1 MNLFNGIFGGHGD
14 YNKGGDN
21 DCCSLI
27 LIWLLLSKCGC
38 GFNICDLFTCDT
50 IKLIILIY
58 LLLNVCGGGHDNC
71 GCRG

>member
-1 MNLFNGIFGGHGD
+1 MNLFNGFFGGHGGD
-14 YNKGGDN
+14 GRGDN

-38 GFNICDLFTCDT
+38 NFNICDLFTCENL
-50 IKLIILIY
+50 KMFVLIFLLI
-58 LLLNVCGGGHDNC
+58 NMCGGHDTC